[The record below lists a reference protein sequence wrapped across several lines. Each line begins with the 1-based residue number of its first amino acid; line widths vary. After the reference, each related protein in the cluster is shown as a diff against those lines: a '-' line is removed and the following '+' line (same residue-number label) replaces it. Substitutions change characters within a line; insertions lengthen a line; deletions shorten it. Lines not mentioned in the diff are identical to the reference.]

1 MNTVEMQIQLV
12 TKTQIPKNMFILYQ
26 GCVRKMHHGPCSMG
40 QGSMDRQVTLD
51 HDFQNTPLIVELGR
65 KGHT

>member
-26 GCVRKMHHGPCSMG
+26 GCVQKMHHGSEIHGPPGYTGPGLSKYTFD
-40 QGSMDRQVTLD
+40 S
-51 HDFQNTPLIVELGR
+51 
-65 KGHT
+65 

>member
-26 GCVRKMHHGPCSMG
+26 GCVQKCTGYTAPGLPIYTAS
-40 QGSMDRQVTLD
+40 V
-51 HDFQNTPLIVELGR
+51 
-65 KGHT
+65 